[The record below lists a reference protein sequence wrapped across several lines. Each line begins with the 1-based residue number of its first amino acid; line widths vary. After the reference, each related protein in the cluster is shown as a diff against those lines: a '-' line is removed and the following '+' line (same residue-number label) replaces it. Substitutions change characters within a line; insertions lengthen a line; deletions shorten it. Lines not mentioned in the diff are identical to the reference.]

1 MNAIN
6 QRNHRIYFNNKGVIM
21 DKQAI
26 WWSAFLAGGMAS
38 MIVNEFLQY
47 VYRTMKRNKERQSK
61 KGNQYETVILDDG
74 TFGIP
79 DKIHGDDYNKYIS
92 GYDIHI
98 RENFEQYIRL
108 HVQEWW
114 DEYENNRRKEI
125 APLARTICKYVKVEP
140 VRLKGSW
147 STDWYAYVVHGAF
160 KVKVRYIEP
169 YFDEQYN
176 MEIKITNTNITEN
189 NNEL

>member
-1 MNAIN
+1 
-6 QRNHRIYFNNKGVIM
+6 M

-26 WWSAFLAGGMAS
+26 WWSTFLVGVIAS
-38 MIVNEFLQY
+38 IAVNEFLQY
-47 VYRTMKRNKERQSK
+47 VYRTVKRNKERRSK
-61 KGNQYETVILDDG
+61 KDNRYETVNLDYG
-74 TFGIP
+74 KYIIP
-79 DKIHGDDYNKYIS
+79 VYATGDDYNKQVN

-114 DEYENNRRKEI
+114 DEYENARRKEL
-125 APLARTICKYVKVEP
+125 APLSRTICKHVKVEP

-147 STDWYAYVVHGAF
+147 STDWYAYVEHGAF
-160 KVKVRYIEP
+160 KVKVRYLEP

-176 MEIKITNTNITEN
+176 MEMKITNTNITEDN
-189 NNEL
+189 NGN